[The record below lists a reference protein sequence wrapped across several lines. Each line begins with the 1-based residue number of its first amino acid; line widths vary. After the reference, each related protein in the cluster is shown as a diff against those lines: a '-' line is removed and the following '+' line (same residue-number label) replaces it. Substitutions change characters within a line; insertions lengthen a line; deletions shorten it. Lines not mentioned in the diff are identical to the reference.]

1 MDNQLKFKEF
11 KREFIDEINE
21 NSVSVEMLKNLK
33 ISNSVLEAE
42 VFLRKIFGD
51 EIYIPKKVEEKITGE
66 KEVVKLTE
74 EDMIFDTQVRE
85 LCENVADVEFDNNV
99 GMLIARIGGEDEWKK
114 I

>member
-99 GMLIARIGGEDEWKK
+99 GMLIARIGGEDE
-114 I
+114 

>member
-33 ISNSVLEAE
+33 ISNSILEAE

-99 GMLIARIGGEDEWKK
+99 GMLIARIGGEDE
-114 I
+114 